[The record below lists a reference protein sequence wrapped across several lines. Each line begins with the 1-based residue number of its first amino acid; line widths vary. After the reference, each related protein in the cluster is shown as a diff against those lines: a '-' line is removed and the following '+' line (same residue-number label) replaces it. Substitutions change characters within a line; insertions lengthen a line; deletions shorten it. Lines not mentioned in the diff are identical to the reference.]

1 MVLVEEIFGG
11 AEMVEWMG
19 MVVMARTSGAVTVV
33 VVRVAVEA
41 TGTGVV
47 ACFHPRLICLGW
59 IPWQWLAVLGLDTLA
74 VWPHIRRVIDCQ
86 SGVVWRRGRQY
97 VWLLRSV
104 VSCQSRMWVSLG
116 WLHVHMGGD
125 ENVSWGCEFSH
136 VVI

>member
-19 MVVMARTSGAVTVV
+19 MVVMAGTSGAVTVV

-86 SGVVWRRGRQY
+86 SGVVWRRSRQY

-104 VSCQSRMWVSLG
+104 VSCHSRMWVSLG

-136 VVI
+136 AVI